1 MSKKNEPTL
10 EIRGTDD
17 DIVGE
22 ILAYAG
28 LYEEFPDADFDD
40 VDRYYVLNLVMDLCS
55 DYEENETDT
64 DAPGG
69 CDGYY
74 KFYSDDPDGLA
85 KKLNEELR
93 FYADPNA

>member
-1 MSKKNEPTL
+1 MSKRKPTL

-17 DIVGE
+17 TIVGE

-28 LYEEFPDADFDD
+28 LYEEFPDADFDE
-40 VDRYYVLNLVMDLCS
+40 VDRYHVLNLVMDLCS
-55 DYEENETDT
+55 DYEETVTDT

-74 KFYSDDPDGLA
+74 KFYSDDPGGLA
-85 KKLNEELR
+85 RKLNEELR
-93 FYADPNA
+93 FYADPSA

>member
-1 MSKKNEPTL
+1 MNKKEPTL
-10 EIRGTDD
+10 EIQGTDD

-28 LYEEFPDADFDD
+28 LYEEFPDAGFEDVERDF
-40 VDRYYVLNLVMDLCS
+40 VLNLVMDLCS
-55 DYEENETDT
+55 DYEETVTDT
-64 DAPGG
+64 DVPGG

-85 KKLNEELR
+85 RKLNEVLR
-93 FYADPNA
+93 LYADPNES